1 MVSVCYNARVLL
13 PGAAELGSRGEEVV
27 GVADDR
33 RRFCNAL
40 ADRLLRSRSAM
51 MKESSRDC
59 EAFRRGS
66 QWVW

>member
-1 MVSVCYNARVLL
+1 MVGVCYNARVLF
-13 PGAAELGSRGEEVV
+13 PGAAELGSRGEVV

-33 RRFCNAL
+33 RRFCNEL